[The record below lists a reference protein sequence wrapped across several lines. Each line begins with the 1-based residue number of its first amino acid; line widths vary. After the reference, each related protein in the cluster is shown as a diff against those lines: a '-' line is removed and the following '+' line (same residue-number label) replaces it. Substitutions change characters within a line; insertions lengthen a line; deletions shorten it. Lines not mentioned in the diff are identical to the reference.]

1 MFCSDLSIESL
12 FVAEVI
18 TLKTQEYKN
27 SRFEYSPQ
35 PLTGTPLTGTLS
47 LTGTLF

>member
-1 MFCSDLSIESL
+1 ME
-12 FVAEVI
+12 
-18 TLKTQEYKN
+18 KN
-27 SRFEYSPQ
+27 YEFKIEYSPQ